1 MKWSQLILGTLLCVA
16 APRLIAQEPPLSAT
30 FST

>member
-1 MKWSQLILGTLLCVA
+1 MKWAQLILGTLLCVA
-16 APRLIAQEPPLSAT
+16 APWLIAQEPPLRAK